1 MLADAFVG
9 ASGTMQEAEK
19 VKAARSGPC
28 VLVVD
33 DDPVFAAIMEQF
45 LIRHG
50 AAKVATAS
58 DGEIALG
65 RLAGGQEAFDAIILD
80 LSMPRLDGI
89 RFLRRLAQTGFDG
102 SIAVVSGES
111 PAIRESARRLARM
124 LGLTCI
130 GAYGK
135 PADFDA
141 IAIAV
146 LNRKERPARPP
157 AAPVDAEEINK
168 ALRYAQLHAY
178 YQPRVDLATGEVVG
192 AEALARMTGSDGKLL
207 DAAQMI
213 NLAERNGSITD
224 ITWRMIEVV
233 AQDAADLQR
242 ILGRPMILS
251 FNISGSILAN
261 ENFANALGEILR
273 QSGLAPEYFVVELTE
288 SCLPED
294 HIRSLETLTLLRM
307 QGFGLAIDDFGTGY
321 SNIEHLRNYP
331 FSELKIDRSFISL
344 ATQDRFA
351 LACVHACVALAREL
365 SMSVVGEGIETER
378 DLALARDCGIDLGQG
393 YLFARPLPLA
403 DFTDF
408 VGQRAPRQAAL
419 RKAG

>member
-1 MLADAFVG
+1 
-9 ASGTMQEAEK
+9 MQETA
-19 VKAARSGPC
+19 KAASAQPAPC
-28 VLVVD
+28 ILVVD

-50 AAKVATAS
+50 AGKVATAG
-58 DGEIALG
+58 DGETALELIASRPAEFG
-65 RLAGGQEAFDAIILD
+65 CIILD

-89 RFLRRLAQTGFDG
+89 RFLRRIARAGFTG
-102 SIAVVSGES
+102 SIAVVSGEPPS
-111 PAIRESARRLARM
+111 VRDSARRLARM

-130 GAYGK
+130 GAWGK

-141 IAIAV
+141 IALAA
-146 LNRKERPARPP
+146 LNPKTPSVRTPAP
-157 AAPVDAEEINK
+157 AVDAEEINK
-168 ALRYAQLHAY
+168 ALRRAQLHAH

-192 AEALARMTGSDGKLL
+192 AEALARMTGSDGRLL
-207 DAAQMI
+207 DAGQMI
-213 NLAERNGSITD
+213 NLAERDGSITD

-233 AQDAADLQR
+233 AQDAADLAR
-242 ILGRPMILS
+242 EFGRPLVLS

-261 ENFANALGEILR
+261 ENFAGALGDILR

-294 HIRSLETLTLLRM
+294 HVRSLETLTLLRM

-331 FSELKIDRSFISL
+331 FSELKIDRSFISR
-344 ATQDRFA
+344 ATHDRFA
-351 LACVHACVALAREL
+351 LACVRACVALAREL

-403 DFTDF
+403 EFTEFARRGQPGDAQF
-408 VGQRAPRQAAL
+408 RKVG
-419 RKAG
+419 